1 MITAGCKSETPVTG
15 LNPTNTTSTNGDAAQ
30 GSNTT
35 TVLSSTEIA
44 RADQNVSIRA
54 TSRKPKGI
62 QDLTFDDLKF
72 DIEKDAPFHREMLP
86 EKIEDL
92 KTAKI
97 RLRGYIL
104 PGFKPRGIT
113 EFVLVRDNLECCF
126 GPGAALYDCVL
137 VRMEGKGIDFTVR
150 PITVEGQFDIE
161 EFKGGGGKTRAIYK
175 MSGMK
180 VK

>member
-1 MITAGCKSETPVTG
+1 MAYRYFLLLTLALLITAGCKSETPVTG
-15 LNPTNTTSTNGDAAQ
+15 LNPTNTTSTSGETEQ

-35 TVLSSTEIA
+35 TTLLPTEIA
-44 RADQNVSIRA
+44 RADQTVSIPA
-54 TSRKPKGI
+54 VSRKPKGI
-62 QDLTFDDLKF
+62 QNLTFDDLKF

-104 PGFKPRGIT
+104 PSYQQRNIKQ
-113 EFVLVRDNLECCF
+113 FVLVRDNLECCF

-137 VRMEGKGIDFTVR
+137 VEMEDQGERWEVC
-150 PITVEGQFDIE
+150 QQ
-161 EFKGGGGKTRAIYK
+161 
-175 MSGMK
+175 
-180 VK
+180 